1 MAALWIFLLISLLL
15 PHGLI
20 FQGPMANFPV
30 SDCGV
35 SKRCVGS
42 PDSGC
47 LRSGICRELLK
58 YSYDTNA
65 DKVRIE
71 LFGTPPAPGS
81 TNFWVALGVNQQP
94 GQMAGTLVSEC
105 VYNNGAVQAFASF
118 NADSGY
124 SNRRLP
130 PGQEKL
136 GISNDR
142 GAFSNGILSCSF
154 LLDRVRTT
162 NGHDF
167 ALDTPLYLVLG
178 DGPADGNTI
187 KPHQTTPWTSEQPL
201 VLTMGQPQ
209 TSFPNLQGLQ
219 TIAPVRTTAGQ
230 AVPLTAGGFIRQ
242 SAAASAPPAA
252 ITGCAALKGCLAEPA
267 GCLDNGN
274 CNTVA
279 SYRLDPNR
287 PGEMVFELWRVM
299 APAGDQ
305 YVAMGLNPTSPSMP
319 GTGVTACVYAQ
330 SSVDVLSSYNPFY
343 FSMPIDNPK
352 EGITVMQTGADGSHL
367 YCQFSLQSKKSFR
380 GNFSDSPVEID
391 LNNPLYFFVA
401 YGQAMPSGGLTKHSV
416 MPSTSTEQVLL
427 AAFPNATT
435 NGTELNST
443 MTAFDIAP
451 VEQNLT
457 NTAAIPSEG
466 LTRQATPPTAIT
478 DCNVLKGCLAEP
490 PGCLNRGNCNSVV
503 SYRVNPASPGELMFE
518 LWRVMAS
525 SGDQY
530 IAMGVNPTAPKMS
543 DTFVLAC
550 VKSSTDF
557 GMLAYINKGHRPI
570 PQLMDDD
577 DIKVHETVLD
587 FPYIYCRFSHK
598 ARVIN
603 KGTGFQLPVDSLAF
617 LKRENSPL
625 TSDKFCGCH
634 SIQRII
640 ELTGLDRPKLKLD

>member
-1 MAALWIFLLISLLL
+1 MDL
-15 PHGLI
+15 
-20 FQGPMANFPV
+20 
-30 SDCGV
+30 
-35 SKRCVGS
+35 
-42 PDSGC
+42 
-47 LRSGICRELLK
+47 
-58 YSYDTNA
+58 
-65 DKVRIE
+65 
-71 LFGTPPAPGS
+71 
-81 TNFWVALGVNQQP
+81 
-94 GQMAGTLVSEC
+94 
-105 VYNNGAVQAFASF
+105 
-118 NADSGY
+118 
-124 SNRRLP
+124 
-130 PGQEKL
+130 
-136 GISNDR
+136 
-142 GAFSNGILSCSF
+142 
-154 LLDRVRTT
+154 
-162 NGHDF
+162 
-167 ALDTPLYLVLG
+167 
-178 DGPADGNTI
+178 
-187 KPHQTTPWTSEQPL
+187 EQPL

-219 TIAPVRTTAGQ
+219 TIAP
-230 AVPLTAGGFIRQ
+230 
-242 SAAASAPPAA
+242 
-252 ITGCAALKGCLAEPA
+252 GCLAEPA

-416 MPSTSTEQVLL
+416 MPSTSTGQVSL

-451 VEQNLT
+451 VAQNLT
-457 NTAAIPSEG
+457 NHRAIPSEG

-525 SGDQY
+525 SGDQPP
-530 IAMGVNPTAPKMS
+530 VNDDLYTLHAGAYDIDLNES
-543 DTFVLAC
+543 DTSNPSPKTLLSSSSLSEVQLASNTTATPDLSFVSMAVNSMSIFLPVFNPAITSFTGALLPSNISEA
-550 VKSSTDF
+550 VNASAFFEFTMEGEFVPILEERNRRNRNERIWNRRNRNEQNWNMEPERTIMEQMEPERTIMEQTEPETNDNGTD
-557 GMLAYINKGHRPI
+557 GTETNKIGTNGTGTNETG
-570 PQLMDDD
+570 
-577 DIKVHETVLD
+577 KHENGTNGTDLFASFDLDPMTVVLD
-587 FPYIYCRFSHK
+587 DADSYLGKITAGCGWE
-598 ARVIN
+598 
-603 KGTGFQLPVDSLAF
+603 KGCMGHP
-617 LKRENSPL
+617 
-625 TSDKFCGCH
+625 
-634 SIQRII
+634 
-640 ELTGLDRPKLKLD
+640 DRCP